1 MPVTP
6 TCFWSL
12 SQQHVFLV
20 LQYRAT
26 SRAVTDT
33 DTRTHGAAME
43 RTTPCGRLWAGNAG
57 SDERR
62 SAGSAQSSAR
72 RGGWRGAARMRE
84 MGGCTRRL
92 AAARAARAAQAGL
105 AAAVRP
111 VSDRAGRGAAE
122 AVLRFP
128 FRARG

>member
-1 MPVTP
+1 MTP

-12 SQQHVFLV
+12 SQQHVLLV

-26 SRAVTDT
+26 STAVTDT

-43 RTTPCGRLWAGNAG
+43 RTTPCGRLWAG
-57 SDERR
+57 
-62 SAGSAQSSAR
+62 SAGSAQPSAR
-72 RGGWRGAARMRE
+72 RGGWRGAVRMRE
-84 MGGCTRRL
+84 MGGCARRL

-122 AVLRFP
+122 VVLRFP